1 MIFKSLSRILT
12 VGVICA
18 VLALAACADAA
29 FTKKNT
35 YNGNFTDVA
44 ETAWYKNEVASA
56 YELGFVKGTSDTL
69 YSPNNTVTVAEAIA
83 MASRVHAEYNG
94 KTIAETSGGKW
105 YDAYVTYAK
114 NNGII
119 TENQFDDF
127 AREIKRFEMA
137 EIFHDAMGEKYYNA
151 INDVVFIPDVPIG
164 AYYWD
169 KLITLYNAGVVMG
182 SDEYGSYNPDASIK
196 RSECAAIIN
205 RVALPENR
213 IKKTLSDFTSDD
225 AYVLCYNVG
234 MGGSKEGINS
244 GWVLDNR
251 GGTAKTDNTGATA
264 IGDVSDKYGSCFIR
278 EFNYIPKGKIVLE
291 TQISAIDDGAFLEYL
306 DIEGNVVYQLKI
318 IDGKWNIL
326 LPDGYIS
333 TGVEG
338 GFTNVRAIVDLDSG
352 KSDTYINNIYCSRT
366 DILSDNILS
375 YRVGMDEKGI
385 GTVAVSQVNMVVNYA
400 VYENFDIFGSET
412 VYDWVVSGNVNRSSN
427 QLNIINGFAGK
438 SFDKADGNI
447 CTEVYFIAP
456 RGDDFN
462 ISIGN
467 VIDVGSDGG
476 KLYAKSVSVPE
487 GMKDGSDSYENKDL
501 YNLTKNMWYRL
512 RVEADTDTGVAD
524 ILLNGRSVGK
534 INFALADDISKIK
547 FETVG
552 NISIDNLHIFE
563 LHNHADYVP
572 EPTAKASLDDYIVG
586 LNICSLW
593 RNGTHYGWACI
604 SAHDEPIP
612 VIGMYDEGSPESA
625 DWEIKYM
632 VEHGIDFQAFCW
644 YADQNIAPL
653 KFPSLS
659 NQLHDGYMYAEYS
672 DYMKY
677 CILWEAAN
685 AAHFNSF
692 YFRNH
697 VVPYWFENYFLDPRY
712 MTIDNKLVLPI
723 FGSWQL
729 PTKEYFGTV
738 EGVKAEF
745 DFLENK
751 AKEYGFDG
759 VLFFAT
765 GSATDQLANM
775 GFDGAYA
782 YNWGTAG
789 KDYDHNV
796 NSITSS
802 AKVKSMYTIPTISVG
817 FDSIPWLTLRYG
829 NMTVEDFAKSHEW
842 VKNEYLPKYS
852 SKYDWADRLTWLSTW
867 NEYGEGTYIMPSG
880 LNGFGYVDVVRD
892 VYTNLPKD
900 HEDVVPTLKQKERIT
915 HLYPQYAKL
924 LRRDGWY
931 YYDRNINTVAS
942 ELENK
947 LFVNDV
953 DILEN
958 SDEVFRIPPKEYDGK
973 VLYPFNPSTGVNFIL
988 GTHYEY
994 RKDAGTLKIMANGHE
1009 VFFKVGYDR
1018 YRLDGIEYDL
1028 GYTPEIFD
1036 GLVMLDFAKLGK
1048 DLGYKTETKNGDV
1061 YIYTD
1066 TYDKLWKVL
1075 KDRKTGTWEFN
1086 NDYDSEGFSSSQMTL
1101 VTRDGA
1107 MKMTTITETND
1118 PISKFADGF
1127 FPTDFHAKKFTALE
1141 VRCRY
1146 KYTTPSGNPS
1156 NLSFYYITDL
1166 DSTYDENK
1174 NLRLAFNDLDS
1185 KGEWV
1190 TLKMNLLDQN
1200 NWQGADKITGLRFDP
1215 FNGQGEIEIDYIRFI
1230 EDPDFVYVP
1239 IEERPIEI
1247 INGDAEGDMNPYHS
1261 GNATIRKIVD
1271 PDNKDN
1277 HVWFVETAGGK
1288 QWTYI
1293 RQTTRF
1299 KPYTAYKIDYDIK
1312 LGESNKAGGGG
1323 PTETSFNTNF
1333 RYADKGAFND
1343 FDHVV
1348 SNTSNSAIAV
1358 SDGWKHCSAT
1368 FATGKID
1375 SYENSEFSIYTNPNG
1390 EYGFNYYID
1399 NIVVTE
1405 IEDYKIEIPLS
1416 DTFSWENAKGKTVLD
1431 FEDTGEEYYI
1441 GSASKK
1447 NVQNGKLYVE
1457 VTAPNYDIQMG
1468 TDVSFDA
1475 KDYKAVAVRFK
1486 ASKTE
1491 AENPFC
1497 QVFFATESDPELSE
1511 SKSGKCA
1518 YSSLK
1523 TDNEAYMT
1531 AVIEFSKN
1539 ENWKGKITKLR
1550 FDPANS
1556 AGEYIIDKIF
1566 LVE

>member
-1 MIFKSLSRILT
+1 MTFRSLFKILT
-12 VGVICA
+12 AGV
-18 VLALAACADAA
+18 VLTALTLTACAD
-29 FTKKNT
+29 FPKKNT
-35 YNGNFTDVA
+35 YNGQFTDVA

-69 YSPNNTVTVAEAIA
+69 YSPNNTVTVAEAVT
-83 MASRVHAEYNG
+83 MASRVHAEYND
-94 KTIAETSGGKW
+94 KTISEKTGGKW
-105 YDAYVTYAK
+105 YDAYVEYAK
-114 NNGII
+114 KNGII
-119 TENQFDDF
+119 TENQFDDYN
-127 AREIKRFEMA
+127 REIKRFEMA
-137 EIFHDAMGEKYYNA
+137 EIFHDAMGEKYYKA

-182 SDEYGSYNPDASIK
+182 NDEYGSFNPDSLIK

-205 RVALPENR
+205 RVAIPENR
-213 IKKTLSDFTSDD
+213 LKKELSDFTSDD
-225 AYVLCYNVG
+225 AYVLCYNVS

-244 GWVLDNR
+244 GWVFDNR

-264 IGDVSDKYGSCFIR
+264 IGDVSDKYGTCYIR
-278 EFNYIPKGKIVLE
+278 EFNYIPKGKVVLE
-291 TQISAIDDGAFLEYL
+291 TQISAADDGAYLEYL
-306 DIEGNVVYQLKI
+306 DIEGKPVYQLKI
-318 IDGKWNIL
+318 VNGEWNIL
-326 LPDGYIS
+326 RPEGYIS
-333 TGVEG
+333 TGVDG
-338 GFTNVRAIVDLDSG
+338 GFTIVRAIIDLDSG
-352 KSDTYINNIYCSRT
+352 KADTYINNIYCSKT
-366 DILSDNILS
+366 DLLSDNIFS

-385 GTVAVSQVNMVVNYA
+385 GTVSVAQVNMVVNYA
-400 VYENFDIFGSET
+400 EYENFDIFDADTVFGWEKTGSVKRT
-412 VYDWVVSGNVNRSSN
+412 NN
-427 QLNIINGFAGK
+427 QLDFSSGATLSKEFETPLSGK
-438 SFDKADGNI
+438 V
-447 CTEVYFIAP
+447 CTEVYL
-456 RGDDFN
+456 
-462 ISIGN
+462 IS
-467 VIDVGSDGG
+467 
-476 KLYAKSVSVPE
+476 
-487 GMKDGSDSYENKDL
+487 KDGKDFEIKLGDSLTIGTVGKKLVANSKEL
-501 YNLTKNMWYRL
+501 YNLPQNMWHRL
-512 RVEADTDTGVAD
+512 RIEEDTVNGNAD
-524 ILLNGRSVGK
+524 ILLNGRSVG
-534 INFALADDISKIK
+534 NVTLSSKSAIDSMEFSAK
-547 FETVG
+547 GLF
-552 NISIDNLHIFE
+552 SIDNLHIFN
-563 LHNHADYVP
+563 LYDHADYVP
-572 EPTAKASLDDYIVG
+572 EPTTRANLDDYIVG

-612 VIGMYDEGSPESA
+612 VIGMYDEGNPESA

-644 YADQNIAPL
+644 YADQNMVPL
-653 KFPSLS
+653 KYPSNS
-659 NQLHDGYMYAEYS
+659 EQLHHGYMYGEYS

-729 PTKEYFGTV
+729 ATDEYFGTV
-738 EGVKAEF
+738 EGVKKEF
-745 DFLENK
+745 DYLENK

-765 GSATDQLANM
+765 GSSTDQLANM

-789 KDYDHNV
+789 KDYQHNV
-796 NSITSS
+796 NSITNS
-802 AKVKSMYTIPTISVG
+802 AKNQRMYTIPTISVG
-817 FDSIPWLTLRYG
+817 FDSIPWHGIRYG
-829 NMTVEDFAKSHEW
+829 NMTTDDFAKAQEW

-852 SKYDWADRLTWLSTW
+852 PKYDWAENFMWLSTW

-880 LNGFGYVDVVRD
+880 LNGFGYVDVVRNA
-892 VYTNLPKD
+892 YTDLPED
-900 HEDVVPTLKQKERIT
+900 HEDIVPSLKQKERIT

-931 YYDRNINTVAS
+931 YYDRDEAVAEA
-942 ELENK
+942 ELTNK
-947 LFVNDV
+947 LYVNDV
-953 DILEN
+953 DILANCNE
-958 SDEVFRIPPKEYDGK
+958 EFAIPPMKQDGRI
-973 VLYPFNPSTGVNFIL
+973 LYPFNPSTGVNFIL

-1018 YRLDGIEYDL
+1018 YRLDGVEYDL
-1028 GYTPEIFD
+1028 GYTPVIFD
-1036 GLVMLDFAKLGK
+1036 GLVMLDFEKLAR

-1061 YIYTD
+1061 YIFTD
-1066 TYDKLWKVL
+1066 TYEKLWKVL
-1075 KDRKTGTWEFN
+1075 KDRKTGIWEFN
-1086 NDYDSEGFSSSQMTL
+1086 NDYDNEGYSSSHMTL
-1101 VTRDGA
+1101 VTKDGA
-1107 MKMTTITETND
+1107 LKMTTITETND
-1118 PISKFADGF
+1118 PISFFAHGM
-1127 FPTDFHAKKFTALE
+1127 FPTDFYAKKFTSLE

-1146 KYTTPSGNPS
+1146 KYTTASGNPS

-1174 NLRLAFNDLDS
+1174 NLRLNFNDLDS

-1200 NWQGADKITGLRFDP
+1200 NWQSADRIMGLRFDP

-1261 GNATIRKIVD
+1261 GNAKIRRIVD

-1277 HVWFVETAGGK
+1277 HVWFVETASGK

-1293 RQTTRF
+1293 RHTTRF

-1312 LGESNKAGGGG
+1312 LVGSNKTGGGG

-1348 SNTSNSAIAV
+1348 PSTSNSSISV

-1368 FATGKID
+1368 FSTGKID
-1375 SYENSEFSIYTNPNG
+1375 NHENSEFSIYTNPNG
-1390 EYGFNYYID
+1390 EYGFSYYVD

-1405 IEDYKIEIPLS
+1405 IDGYEVKVPLS
-1416 DTFSWENAKGKTVLD
+1416 ETFDWAKAKGKTILD
-1431 FEDTGEEYYI
+1431 FESADEEYYV
-1441 GSASKK
+1441 GAASEK
-1447 NVQNGKLYVE
+1447 NVQDGNLFVKVE
-1457 VTAPNYDIQMG
+1457 APNTDIQIGM
-1468 TDVSFDA
+1468 DVFFDA
-1475 KDYKAVAVRFK
+1475 KEYKAIAVRFK
-1486 ASKTE
+1486 ANKTE
-1491 AENPFC
+1491 AENPFSP
-1497 QVFFATESDPELSE
+1497 VFFATESDPELSE
-1511 SKSGKCA
+1511 SKSAKCS
-1518 YSSLK
+1518 YSGLK
-1523 TDNEAYMT
+1523 ADGDGYMT
-1531 AVIEFSKN
+1531 AVFELS
-1539 ENWKGKITKLR
+1539 ENDRWKGKVAKLR

-1556 AGEYIIDKIF
+1556 AGEYIIDKVF
-1566 LVE
+1566 LVEK

>member
-1 MIFKSLSRILT
+1 MTIKSLLKVLT
-12 VGVICA
+12 ATVLCA
-18 VLALAACADAA
+18 SLALCANAA
-29 FTKKNT
+29 FEKKES
-35 YNGNFTDVA
+35 YSGQFTDVS

-56 YELGFVKGTSDTL
+56 YELGFVKGTSDTQ
-69 YSPNNTVTVAEAIA
+69 YSPNNTVTVAEAVT
-83 MASRVHAEYNG
+83 MAARVHAEYNG
-94 KTIAETSGGKW
+94 KTIAEKTGGKW
-105 YDAYVTYAK
+105 YDAYVEYANK
-114 NNGII
+114 NGII
-119 TENQFDDF
+119 TENQFDSYT
-127 AREIKRFEMA
+127 REIKRFEMA
-137 EIFHDAMGEKYYNA
+137 EIFHDAMGEKYYKA
-151 INDVVFIPDVPIG
+151 INDVVFVPDVPIG
-164 AYYWD
+164 AFYWD

-182 SDEYGSYNPDASIK
+182 NDEYGSFNPDASIK

-205 RVALPENR
+205 RVAIPENR
-213 IKKTLSDFTSDD
+213 LKKELSDFASDD
-225 AYVLCYNVG
+225 AYVLCYNVS
-234 MGGSKEGINS
+234 MGGAKEGINS

-251 GGTAKTDNTGATA
+251 GGPVKTDNAGATA

-278 EFNYIPKGKIVLE
+278 EFNYIPRGRIVLE
-291 TQISAIDDGAFLEYL
+291 TQISAMEDGAYLEYL

-318 IDGKWNIL
+318 ANGEWNIL
-326 LPDGYIS
+326 RPEGYVS
-333 TGVEG
+333 TGVSG
-338 GFTNVRAIVDLDSG
+338 GFTIVRATIDLDSG
-352 KSDTYINNIYCSRT
+352 KADTYINNIYCSRT
-366 DILSDNILS
+366 DLLSDNVIS

-400 VYENFDIFGSET
+400 EYENFDIFDADTVFGWKKSGTLKRANNQIDFSAGASLSKKLET
-412 VYDWVVSGNVNRSSN
+412 PLSG
-427 QLNIINGFAGK
+427 K
-438 SFDKADGNI
+438 I
-447 CTEVYFIAP
+447 CAEVYL
-456 RGDDFN
+456 
-462 ISIGN
+462 IS
-467 VIDVGSDGG
+467 
-476 KLYAKSVSVPE
+476 
-487 GMKDGSDSYENKDL
+487 KDGKDFEIKLGDNLTIGTVDKKLVANSKEL
-501 YNLTKNMWYRL
+501 YNLPQNMWHRL
-512 RVEADTDTGVAD
+512 RIEADTDTGAAD
-524 ILLNGRSVGK
+524 ILLNGRSVGTVS
-534 INFALADDISKIK
+534 LASKTAVDFVSFSAK
-547 FETVG
+547 GLF
-552 NISIDNLHIFE
+552 SIDNLHIFK
-563 LHNHADYVP
+563 LYDHADYVP

-604 SAHDEPIP
+604 SAFDEPVP

-644 YADQNIAPL
+644 YADQNMAPL

-692 YFRNH
+692 YFRNY

-712 MTIDNKLVLPI
+712 MTIDNQLILPI

-745 DFLENK
+745 DYLESK
-751 AKEYGFDG
+751 AREYGFDG

-782 YNWGTAG
+782 YNWGHAG
-789 KDYDHNV
+789 KEYQHNV
-796 NSITSS
+796 NSITNS
-802 AKVKSMYTIPTISVG
+802 AKNQRMYTVPTISVG
-817 FDSIPWLTLRYG
+817 FDSIPWHGERYG

-852 SKYDWADRLTWLSTW
+852 QKYDWADRLTWLSTW

-880 LNGFGYVDVVRD
+880 LNGFGYVDVVRNA
-892 VYTNLPKD
+892 YTDLPEE

-924 LRRDGWY
+924 LRRNGWY
-931 YYDRNINTVAS
+931 YYDRSIEDVKS
-942 ELENK
+942 ELQNK
-947 LFVNDV
+947 LYINDV
-953 DILEN
+953 DVQN
-958 SDEVFRIPPKEYDGK
+958 NMDEMYSIPPMEKDGRI
-973 VLYPFNPSTGVNFIL
+973 LFAFNPAAAVNFVL
-988 GTHYEY
+988 GCHYEY
-994 RKDAGTLKIMANGHE
+994 RKDAGTLKIWANGNE
-1009 VFFKVGYDR
+1009 LFFKIGYDR
-1018 YRLDGIEYDL
+1018 YVVNGKEKDL
-1028 GYTPEIFD
+1028 GYTPVLFD
-1036 GLVMLDFAKLGK
+1036 GLVMLDFALLGK
-1048 DLGYKTETKNGDV
+1048 DLGYKTETKDGDV
-1061 YIYTD
+1061 YIFTD
-1066 TYDKLWKVL
+1066 TYEKLWKVL
-1075 KDRKTGTWEFN
+1075 KDRKTGIWEFN
-1086 NDYDSEGFSSSQMTL
+1086 NDYDNEGFSSSQMTL
-1101 VTRDGA
+1101 VTKDGA
-1107 MKMTTITETND
+1107 MSMTTITQTND
-1118 PISKFADGF
+1118 PISKFADGA
-1127 FPTDFHAKKFTALE
+1127 FPTDFYAKKFTGLE

-1146 KYTTPSGNPS
+1146 KYTTPGGTPS
-1156 NLSFYYITDL
+1156 NLAFYYITDL

-1230 EDPDFVYVP
+1230 EDPEFVYVP

-1271 PDNKDN
+1271 PENKDN
-1277 HVWFVETAGGK
+1277 HVWYVETAGGK

-1299 KPYTAYKIDYDIK
+1299 QPYTTYKVEYDIR
-1312 LGESNKAGGGG
+1312 LGESNKTGGGG
-1323 PTETSFNTNF
+1323 PTETTFNTNF

-1348 SNTSNSAIAV
+1348 SSTSNTAISV

-1368 FATGKID
+1368 FTTGKID
-1375 SYENSEFSIYTNPNG
+1375 NHENSEFSIYTNPAG
-1390 EYGFNYYID
+1390 EYGFSYYVD

-1405 IEDYKIEIPLS
+1405 VEDYEVKIPLS
-1416 DTFSWENAKGKTVLD
+1416 QTYNWDKAKGKTLLD
-1431 FEDTGEEYYI
+1431 FEDDGEKYHV

-1447 NVQNGKLYVE
+1447 EVKDGKLYVE
-1457 VTAPNYDIQMG
+1457 VTAPDYDIQIG
-1468 TDVSFDA
+1468 AEDISFDA
-1475 KDYKAVAVRFK
+1475 KKYKAIAIRFK
-1486 ASKTE
+1486 AEKTE
-1491 AENPFC
+1491 AANPFF
-1497 QVFFATESDPELSE
+1497 QTFFATQESPELSE
-1511 SKSGKCA
+1511 DKSVKCSYA
-1518 YSSLK
+1518 SLK
-1523 TDNEAYMT
+1523 EDSEGYMT
-1531 AVIEFSKN
+1531 AVFEMSDN
-1539 ENWKGKITKLR
+1539 EKWKGTVTNLR

-1556 AGEYIIDKIF
+1556 AGEYIIDKVF
-1566 LVE
+1566 LVEA